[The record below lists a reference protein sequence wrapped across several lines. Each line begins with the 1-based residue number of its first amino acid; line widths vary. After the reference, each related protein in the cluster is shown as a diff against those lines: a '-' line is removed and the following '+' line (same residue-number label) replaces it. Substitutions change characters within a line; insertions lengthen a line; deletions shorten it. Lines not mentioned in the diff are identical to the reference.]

1 MNISVILIAEDSKN
15 LFYYFI
21 GKLAFIIGL
30 FLAFKK
36 RKILIEMIDP
46 NEALLE
52 DFLLEKGYTKVK
64 LKLTKTNHFEIKA
77 SINGVK
83 GLFILDT
90 GASNSCVGF
99 EAIETFKLKAKD
111 SEIKAAGAGATDM
124 ITQVSKKNKLKIGKW
139 KKDKVPLIL
148 FNLIHVNTAL
158 LNYNSKPV
166 DGIIGADI
174 LKKAKAIID
183 YDKRYVYLKL

>member
-1 MNISVILIAEDSKN
+1 MK
-15 LFYYFI
+15 
-21 GKLAFIIGL
+21 
-30 FLAFKK
+30 
-36 RKILIEMIDP
+36 KILDVNSIP
-46 NEALLE
+46 LK
-52 DFLLEKGYTKVK
+52 DFLLEKGYAKVK
-64 LKLTKTNHFEIKA
+64 LKLTKTNHYEIKA
-77 SINGVK
+77 TLNGVK

-111 SEIKAAGAGATDM
+111 SEIKAAGAGASDM
-124 ITQVSKKNKLKIGKW
+124 LTQVSKKNKLKIGKW

-148 FNLIHVNTAL
+148 FNLTHVNTAL

-174 LKKAKAIID
+174 LKKAKAVID
-183 YDKRYVYLKL
+183 YDKNYVYLKMS

>member
-1 MNISVILIAEDSKN
+1 MMEIKDLP
-15 LFYYFI
+15 LQ
-21 GKLAFIIGL
+21 
-30 FLAFKK
+30 
-36 RKILIEMIDP
+36 
-46 NEALLE
+46 
-52 DFLLEKGYTKVK
+52 DFLLKKGYIKVK

-77 SINGVK
+77 TLNGVS

-99 EAIETFKLKAKD
+99 EAIETFNLTAKD

-124 ITQVSKKNKLKIGKW
+124 LTQVSKKNKLKIGKW
-139 KKDKVPLIL
+139 KKDKVALVL
-148 FNLIHVNTAL
+148 FNLTHVNTAL

-183 YDKRYVYLKL
+183 YEKRYLYLKL